1 MAGEPEKPERPVE
14 LQLLDI
20 LDQLR
25 DAFHLA
31 IDCAERDIRRMMRNK
46 EQQK

>member
-1 MAGEPEKPERPVE
+1 MTGEPEKPERNIE

-25 DAFHLA
+25 DAFNLA
-31 IDCAERDIRRMMRNK
+31 IECAMRDIRRLLK
-46 EQQK
+46 K